1 MKSRRTIVY
10 IDGYN
15 LYHSI
20 DDLKDDSLKWLDLR
34 KLAESMLRDDEH
46 LHQVIYFTAF
56 ATHYPG
62 AYKRHRAYVAALKEE
77 RVKVVLGQ
85 FKKKFPKCNVCQ
97 ARYQTHEEKETDVNI
112 AIHLIRDTLQDTF
125 DRAIIVSADTDMRS
139 AVQMARN
146 LSGTKLIDVVA
157 PPGRKK
163 YARQLEPLFEL
174 TRGRIK
180 SCRLKDKYQSGG
192 DTVTSVP
199 AKYQEPKPSGNI

>member
-15 LYHSI
+15 LYHAI
-20 DDLKDDSLKWLDLR
+20 DDLKDDSLKWLNL
-34 KLAESMLRDDEH
+34 KVLAESMLREGEH
-46 LHQVIYFTAF
+46 LHQVIYFSAY

-77 RVKVVLGQ
+77 GVKIVLGQ

-97 ARYQTHEEKETDVNI
+97 ARYATHEEKETDVNI
-112 AIHLIRDTLQDTF
+112 AIHLIRDTLQDSF
-125 DRAIIVSADTDMRS
+125 DRAIIVSADTDMLS
-139 AVQMARN
+139 AVNMARGLN
-146 LSGTKLIDVVA
+146 GTKLIDVVS

-174 TRGRIK
+174 TKGRIRAA
-180 SCRLKDKYQSGG
+180 RLKENYVREGQVVAEVPVKYR
-192 DTVTSVP
+192 TART
-199 AKYQEPKPSGNI
+199 